1 MHHAIGIGLL
11 IYCIAYAFGER
22 TAQTVVGTVLIIG
35 ALAFLYVLFRVIEGT
50 I

>member
-11 IYCIAYAFGER
+11 IYCIAYAFGKR
-22 TAQTVVGTVLIIG
+22 TAQIVVGAVLIIG
-35 ALAFLYVLFRVIEGT
+35 AFAFLYVLFRVIEGT

>member
-11 IYCIAYAFGER
+11 IYLIAYAFGNNVAR
-22 TAQTVVGTVLIIG
+22 TVVGGSLLLCAAAFAYIMFRIIS
-35 ALAFLYVLFRVIEGT
+35 GT